1 MILGEQKLLLEGFT
15 HDQIREIK
23 EGEGLGLD
31 VSIYAKREFLAI
43 QMLEI
48 RRGLQAGVPV
58 KLYARPEYDWFQM
71 AEIRTGLEDD
81 VDVSV
86 YASPEISYER
96 MREIRLGLMDGIN
109 LSSYKRMEAGYL
121 RQLRKA
127 ILEKVNI
134 LDYIREGYDPEQLE
148 EIRYAL
154 GKGLDI
160 APHLV
165 LEFRGAS
172 IHEICLGLESGLDV
186 SRYAKMEYSWRQMR
200 EIRLG
205 MINRV
210 DVSVYS
216 DPYYFWEQ
224 MHEIRLGLEAGLD
237 VSYYS
242 SLMYTESDMKKRRL
256 FLEEE
261 ELEHMLNPQEDTSD
275 NFKIFLSSDEM
286 EAYLEVSGEVRPIDR
301 KEIRRVLRR
310 NAIVEGIDQDMI
322 DKLVEG
328 NYSLRPMLIAK
339 GQAPEEGEDGRYEF
353 FFQVLPDKTPLL
365 LEDGSVDYQHTEW
378 FEMVERGQKL
388 AYYHSATDG
397 KCGKT
402 VTGKE
407 VNAKRGKEQQML
419 SGKGFVVLD
428 DQKTYLAD
436 VSGRVE
442 IIEGRL
448 EITRLLVVENVSLA
462 TGNIYFDGSVYV
474 KGNVGSGVTIQA
486 TEDVLVEGF
495 VESAT
500 IECQGSIVLK
510 QGNNAKGNGYLKADK
525 KVVGKFFEAVKV
537 YAGEEI
543 SANYCLNCDLYSE
556 GKIHISGRSGTIAG
570 GISRALN
577 GLIAY
582 NVGNHVG
589 LSTRIILGINEVIL
603 KRRKDIEAEIKE
615 TKREL
620 TILTNAYED
629 MQKKFAPEVRNT
641 MEFYLKIEN
650 AIYTKEKQQEDLM
663 EEKVKMEEL
672 MDEYAHARATIDGM
686 LYEGVMFEVNGLQ
699 WKSKQEMRKVTI
711 RKSNNKITV
720 YSH

>member
-1 MILGEQKLLLEGFT
+1 MILGEQKLLLDGFT

-23 EGEGLGLD
+23 EGEDAGLD
-31 VSIYAKREFLAI
+31 VSVYAKREFLAI

-48 RRGLQAGVPV
+48 RRGMQAGVAV
-58 KLYARPEYDWFQM
+58 EIYALPKYDWFQM
-71 AEIRTGLEDD
+71 AEIRTGLEED

-86 YASPEISYER
+86 YASPEISYDR
-96 MREIRLGLMDGIN
+96 MRELRLGLMDGIN
-109 LSSYKRMEAGYL
+109 LSNYKRMEAGYL

-127 ILEKVNI
+127 LLEKVNI
-134 LDYIREGYDPEQLE
+134 LDYIQKGYDPEQLE

-154 GKGLDI
+154 RKELDI
-160 APHLV
+160 APYLV

-186 SRYAKMEYSWRQMR
+186 SRYAKIEYSWQQMR

-224 MHEIRLGLEAGLD
+224 MQEIRLGLEEGLD

-242 SLMYTESDMKKRRL
+242 SLMYTESDMKKRRFSL
-256 FLEEE
+256 MEE
-261 ELEHMLNPQEDTSD
+261 ELHYMLNPQEDKSE
-275 NFKIFLSSDEM
+275 NFNIFLSSDEM
-286 EAYLEVSGEVRPIDR
+286 EAYLEVNGGVRPIDR
-301 KEIRRVLRR
+301 KEIRRALSN
-310 NAIVEGIDQDMI
+310 NAIVEGVDQDMI

-328 NYSLRPMLIAK
+328 DYPQRPILIAK
-339 GQAPEEGEDGRYEF
+339 GRMPEDGEDGRYEF
-353 FFQVLPDKTPLL
+353 FFQILPEKKPLL
-365 LEDGSVDYQHTEW
+365 LEDGSVDYQRTEW
-378 FEMVERGQKL
+378 FEMVEQGQKL

-397 KCGKT
+397 KSGRT
-402 VTGKE
+402 VTGRE
-407 VNAKRGKEQQML
+407 VSAKRGKEQQML
-419 SGKGFVVLD
+419 SGKGFVVSD

-436 VSGRVE
+436 VAGRVE
-442 IIEGRL
+442 IIDGRL
-448 EITRLLVVENVSLA
+448 EVTRLLVVENVSLA
-462 TGNIYFDGSVYV
+462 TGNVYFDGSVYV

-495 VESAT
+495 VESAN
-500 IECQGSIVLK
+500 IECRGSIVLK
-510 QGNNAKGNGYLKADK
+510 QGNNAQGNGYLKAGK
-525 KVVGKFFEAVKV
+525 KVVGKFFEAVRI

-543 SANYCLNCDLYSE
+543 SANYCLNCNLYSE
-556 GKIHISGRSGTIAG
+556 GKICISGRSGTIAG
-570 GISRALN
+570 GITCAVN

-589 LSTRIILGINEVIL
+589 LATNIVLGINDVIL
-603 KRRKDIEAEIKE
+603 NRRKDLEAKIKAN
-615 TKREL
+615 KREL
-620 TILTNAYED
+620 TILNNAYED

-650 AIYTKEKQQEDLM
+650 AIYTKEKQKEELM
-663 EEKVKMEEL
+663 AEKAKMEER
-672 MDEYAHARATIDGM
+672 MDEYANVRAIIDGM
-686 LYEGVMFEVNGLQ
+686 LYEGVVFEVNGLQ

-711 RKSNNKITV
+711 RKSNNKIVV
-720 YSH
+720 YKH

>member
-1 MILGEQKLLLEGFT
+1 MILGEQKLLLEGYT

-31 VSIYAKREFLAI
+31 VSIYAKKEFLAI

-48 RRGLQAGVPV
+48 RRGLQAGLPV

-86 YASPEISYER
+86 YAFPEISYDR

-109 LSSYKRMEAGYL
+109 LSNYKRMEAGYL

-127 ILEKVNI
+127 LLEKVNI
-134 LDYIREGYDPEQLE
+134 LDYIREGYDPGQLE

-154 GKGLDI
+154 TKGLDI
-160 APHLV
+160 APYLV

-186 SRYAKMEYSWRQMR
+186 SRYAKIEYGWQQMR

-205 MINRV
+205 MMNRV

-224 MHEIRLGLEAGLD
+224 MQEIRLGLEEGLD

-242 SLMYTESDMKKRRL
+242 SLMYTESDMRKRRL
-256 FLEEE
+256 SLVEE
-261 ELEHMLNPQEDTSD
+261 ELEHMLNPQEDQSE

-286 EAYLEVSGEVRPIDR
+286 EAYLEVKGGVCPIDR
-301 KEIRRVLRR
+301 KEIRRALRR
-310 NAIVEGIDQDMI
+310 NAIVEGVDQDMI
-322 DKLVEG
+322 DNLAEG
-328 NYSLRPMLIAK
+328 DYPLQPILIAR
-339 GQAPEEGEDGRYEF
+339 GQEPEDGTDGRYEF
-353 FFQVLPDKTPLL
+353 FFELLPTKTPLL

-388 AYYHSATDG
+388 AYYHSATEG
-397 KCGKT
+397 KSGKT
-402 VTGKE
+402 VTGRA
-407 VNAKRGKEQQML
+407 VSAKRGKEQQML
-419 SGKGFVVLD
+419 SGKGFVVLE

-510 QGNNAKGNGYLKADK
+510 QGNNARGNGYLKAGK
-525 KVVGKFFEAVKV
+525 KVVGKFFEAVRV

-556 GKIHISGRSGTIAG
+556 GKIHISGRNGTIAG
-570 GISRALN
+570 GISRAVN

-589 LSTRIILGINEVIL
+589 LSTRIVLGINDVIL
-603 KRRKDIEAEIKE
+603 KRRKDLDAEIKE
-615 TKREL
+615 NKREL

-650 AIYTKEKQQEDLM
+650 AVYTKEKQQEDLM
-663 EEKVKMEEL
+663 AEKVKMEEL
-672 MDEYAHARATIDGM
+672 MKEYAHVRATIDGI
-686 LYEGVMFEVNGLQ
+686 LYEGVKFEVNGLQ
-699 WKSKQEMRKVTI
+699 WKSKQETRKVTI
-711 RKSNNKITV
+711 RNSNNKIIV
-720 YSH
+720 YKH